1 MSLQLI
7 MIDYKIISSTLN
19 LMSGQWPCHT
29 YYGLAMRE
37 YTLFIATEVQ
47 LPLGRSVIISNG
59 NNMSIA
65 LLKYI
70 RIQ

>member
-1 MSLQLI
+1 MAI
-7 MIDYKIISSTLN
+7 YHIY
-19 LMSGQWPCHT
+19 T

-47 LPLGRSVIISNG
+47 LPLGRSVIISND
-59 NNMSIA
+59 NNV

>member
-1 MSLQLI
+1 MA
-7 MIDYKIISSTLN
+7 ID
-19 LMSGQWPCHT
+19 HT

-37 YTLFIATEVQ
+37 YMLFIATEVQ

-59 NNMSIA
+59 NSMSIA

>member
-1 MSLQLI
+1 MA
-7 MIDYKIISSTLN
+7 ID
-19 LMSGQWPCHT
+19 HT

-59 NNMSIA
+59 NNM

-70 RIQ
+70 RIQYNLLQNLFVVLQNY